1 MKVRHIKSLV
11 GQCINLIANYIDY
24 KESPQGTIALVMEAQ
39 EKNLPGPQA
48 LQLDLIIARSETFS
62 FDEILGQLKKIVVN
76 SNMYGGFFV
85 EQLLRIFFFQRVEV

>member
-1 MKVRHIKSLV
+1 MRHIKALV

-48 LQLDLIIARSETFS
+48 L
-62 FDEILGQLKKIVVN
+62 
-76 SNMYGGFFV
+76 
-85 EQLLRIFFFQRVEV
+85 